1 MRPFERGPC
10 APHLTAAFS
19 GRTHLLS
26 TGLLVSDTRLGPVR
40 LGLPLD
46 ALQFLF
52 PSLYPEAAQA
62 E

>member
-1 MRPFERGPC
+1 M
-10 APHLTAAFS
+10 
-19 GRTHLLS
+19 
-26 TGLLVSDTRLGPVR
+26 VSDTKLGPVR

-52 PSLYPEAAQA
+52 PSLYPKAAQA